1 MNTKKNSKH
10 LWIIPVYGIFYMLSF
25 SFLEN
30 HVVDHREIIQSRLDD
45 LIPFSEIFVIPYF
58 LWFLYIAATV
68 IYFAL
73 FQKNIKDYYHLIAT
87 LAIGMTLFLVISL
100 LWPNGHTLR
109 PRSFERDNIFVDMVR
124 YLYTIDTPTNIFPS
138 IHVFNSVACCI
149 AIRSS
154 SALKKTQNFTDL
166 RIFADSLHCNGN
178 RFPETAH
185 NHRCYSCTGSEPDL
199 LPANLQISVYT
210 GIYKITG
217 REKEEEDFSLRHF
230 LSELEKDIN

>member
-154 SALKKTQNFTDL
+154 SALKKH
-166 RIFADSLHCNGN
+166 RILQTCVF
-178 RFPETAH
+178 
-185 NHRCYSCTGSEPDL
+185 L
-199 LPANLQISVYT
+199 LTVSIVMATVFLKQHTIIDVIAALVLNLICFQL
-210 GIYKITG
+210 IYKYQSILAFIKSLG
-217 REKEEEDFSLRHF
+217 EKRKKKIFHS
-230 LSELEKDIN
+230 DIF

>member
-73 FQKNIKDYYHLIAT
+73 FQKNIKDYLIAT
-87 LAIGMTLFLVISL
+87 LAIGMTLLLVISL

-154 SALKKTQNFTDL
+154 SALKKH
-166 RIFADSLHCNGN
+166 RILQTCVF
-178 RFPETAH
+178 
-185 NHRCYSCTGSEPDL
+185 L
-199 LPANLQISVYT
+199 LTVSIVMATVFLKQHTIIDVIAALVLNLICFQL
-210 GIYKITG
+210 IYKYQSILAFIKSLG
-217 REKEEEDFSLRHF
+217 EKRKKKIFHS
-230 LSELEKDIN
+230 DIF